1 MCDSLER
8 QWNQF
13 RVAVSIPSFILANS
27 SLFCSTSI
35 WVDHHNQSCV
45 QLRACIMNGISVVL
59 TSSKTRPHILNAHSD
74 ATIDIGMSNTSWA
87 KCANI
92 RNLYEFTFQHS
103 RISIFVDIMLSF
115 FTKVFSNFTFA
126 SVITRP
132 HLFCNQRPR
141 QPSYIFLW
149 LLTFI
154 SFIGLGL

>member
-1 MCDSLER
+1 MSDSLER
-8 QWNQF
+8 QWNPF

-35 WVDHHNQSCV
+35 WVDHRNQSCV
-45 QLRACIMNGISVVL
+45 QLRACIMNGISEVL
-59 TSSKTRPHILNAHSD
+59 KSSKTRPHILNAHSY

-103 RISIFVDIMLSF
+103 GISNLLISSSLSSPRYFPISHLLVPLLDLIF
-115 FTKVFSNFTFA
+115 
-126 SVITRP
+126 
-132 HLFCNQRPR
+132 FCNQRPR
-141 QPSYIFLW
+141 QPSSIFLW

-154 SFIGLGL
+154 GLGL